1 MPVRIRL
8 RRVGRK
14 KQPSYRIVVA
24 ESSNPRGGVY
34 LDNVGFY
41 NPRREPLELR
51 VDLEKVDDWVG
62 RGATMTPTVASLI
75 RRVRRGEGE
84 VIGAATET
92 EATATAEAPTEAAVA
107 GEAEPEATEAAEE
120 EAPAGE

>member
-62 RGATMTPTVASLI
+62 RGATIDRKSTRLNSSHVANSY
-75 RRVRRGEGE
+75 
-84 VIGAATET
+84 
-92 EATATAEAPTEAAVA
+92 AVFCLKKKNEMSQQA
-107 GEAEPEATEAAEE
+107 KHGPQ
-120 EAPAGE
+120 GGK